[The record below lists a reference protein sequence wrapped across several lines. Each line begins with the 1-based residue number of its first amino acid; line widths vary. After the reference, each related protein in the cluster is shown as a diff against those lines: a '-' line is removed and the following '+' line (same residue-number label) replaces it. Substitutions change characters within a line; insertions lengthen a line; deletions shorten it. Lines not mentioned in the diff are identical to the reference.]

1 MKNKLLTTTAISAA
15 MLMGVSF
22 ANAQTTVKGQ
32 VHLTYRALSNDS
44 PSGKANGSYRAFG
57 KETQL
62 DVQTKGKLN
71 NGMDYAAGF
80 SIEHDGEELTQTQ
93 QQNTTA
99 NSSGIFNENVYIDL
113 ISGNTTITVGA
124 DHIQNPDFTYVN
136 LVGLRADPE
145 DIFSGL
151 SNQNNTVAASGG
163 SIYPGKASTSY
174 DSFGAGVI
182 QNLGIARASYFY
194 TPGGTAT
201 GDNGGATTFQ
211 AAADTGDSR
220 HEFMLRGDMGV
231 KGLDATLFYS
241 ISDPEGQTA
250 QDNEGKMLG
259 LKYTMGSFSVAGEIK
274 KNTGSSDTTT
284 GRSLGA
290 AYAVN
295 KDLSIGIGAMKAE
308 KGSTAGNKEEEIRFL
323 SAAYS
328 LGPVVAGLTFAKGE
342 DLGGTGTA
350 GIDGDVLFLQ
360 LSTAF

>member
-22 ANAQTTVKGQ
+22 ANAQTTVKGG
-32 VHLTYRALSNDS
+32 VNLTYRALSNDS
-44 PSGKANGSYRAFG
+44 PLGKANGSYQAFG

-80 SIEHDGEELTQTQ
+80 SIEHDGEELSQTA
-93 QQNTTA
+93 TAATA

-136 LVGLRADPE
+136 LVGLKADPE

-151 SNQNNTVAASGG
+151 SNQNNTTTASGG
-163 SIYPGKASTSY
+163 AIYPGKASTSY

-182 QNLGIARASYFY
+182 QNLGIARASYYY

-201 GDNGGATTFQ
+201 GDTGGATTFQ

-231 KGLDATLFYS
+231 KGLDATVFYS
-241 ISDPEGQTA
+241 VSDSEGQTA
-250 QDNEGKMLG
+250 QDAEGKMLG

-274 KNTGSSDTTT
+274 KNSGTSDTTT

-295 KDLSIGIGAMKAE
+295 KDLSIGIGRMTAE
-308 KGSTAGNKEEEIRFL
+308 KGSSTGSTEEEIRFL

-328 LGPVVAGLTFAKGE
+328 LGPVVAGLTFATGE
-342 DLGGTGTA
+342 DIGGTTTA
-350 GIDGDVLFLQ
+350 GVDGDVLFLQ

>member
-15 MLMGVSF
+15 MLMGVSI

-44 PSGKANGSYRAFG
+44 PSGKAAGSYRAFG

-62 DVQTKGKLN
+62 DVQTTGKLN
-71 NGMDYAAGF
+71 NGMNYAAGF
-80 SIEHDGEELTQTQ
+80 SIEMDGEELTRTSESA
-93 QQNTTA
+93 TS
-99 NSSGIFNENVYIDL
+99 NSSGMFNENVYIDL

-151 SNQNNTVAASGG
+151 SNQNNAATASGG

-211 AAADTGDSR
+211 AQADTGESR

-231 KGLDATLFYS
+231 KGLDATVFYS

-259 LKYTMGSFSVAGEIK
+259 VKYTMGSFSVAGEIK
-274 KNTGSSDTTT
+274 KNIGSSDTTT